1 VARRTL
7 FGTQSALARFRAR
20 IERWYDSAKRDLPW
34 RRTRD
39 PYRIW
44 VSEIMLQQTR
54 VAAAVPYFERFLE
67 RFPDALALAAA
78 GEAEVLAKWAGL
90 GYYSRARNLHRAAQA
105 IAAGGF
111 PRDYDAIRALPGI
124 GGYTAAAIASIAFGL
139 PHAVLDGNVVRV
151 LARLSAEREAV
162 ASAAAKD
169 RLRTLADRLLD
180 RKRPGD
186 YNQAL
191 MELGATVCLPQN
203 PRCSACPVS
212 AMCEAR
218 RRGLA
223 DRLPV
228 KAPRAKAVVIER
240 ELLLIRRRGRCLL
253 WQRQPD
259 SGPMAGFWELPEADQ
274 LPQASRCELLGRV
287 RHTIMDRRYVAAVI
301 RAEVRRIPRGF
312 VWVPES
318 RLDALPLSTL
328 ARKALRAAT
337 ARETSPV
344 AHYS

>member
-1 VARRTL
+1 VARQTL
-7 FGTQSALARFRAR
+7 FGTQVPAARFRAR

-67 RFPDALALAAA
+67 RFPDAQALAAA
-78 GEAEVLAKWAGL
+78 GEAEVLAAWAGL
-90 GYYSRARNLHRAAQA
+90 GYYSRARNLHRAATA

-111 PRDYDAIRALPGI
+111 PREYDAIRALPGV

-139 PHAVLDGNVVRV
+139 PHAVLDGNVIRV
-151 LARLSAEREAV
+151 LARLSAEEESV
-162 ASAAAKD
+162 ASAAVKD
-169 RLRTLADRLLD
+169 RLRALADRLLD

-191 MELGATVCLPQN
+191 MELGAMVCLPQN
-203 PRCSACPVS
+203 PRCPACPVG
-212 AMCEAR
+212 ALCEAR

-223 DRLPV
+223 DRVPV
-228 KAPRAKAVVIER
+228 KAPRAKAVVIAR

-253 WQRQPD
+253 WQRPPD
-259 SGPMAGFWELPEADQ
+259 SGPMSGFWELPEADQ
-274 LPQASRCELLGRV
+274 LPRASRRELLGQV
-287 RHTIMDRRYVAAVI
+287 RHTIMDHRYVAEVI
-301 RAEVRRIPRGF
+301 RAEVVRVPRGF
-312 VWVPES
+312 VWVPEAG
-318 RLDALPLSTL
+318 LDALPLSTL
-328 ARKALRAAT
+328 ARKALRLAA
-337 ARETSPV
+337 AR
-344 AHYS
+344 